1 MQGEGQIINTVYRAR
16 AMITKKVNHGGVIGQ
31 LAELE
36 NSIIKLQKTIEK
48 LHTFTHNGRSY
59 LSE

>member
-1 MQGEGQIINTVYRAR
+1 
-16 AMITKKVNHGGVIGQ
+16 MITKKVNHGGVIGQ

-36 NSIIKLQKTIEK
+36 NIIIKLQKTIEK